1 VTQPSPY
8 FIQRNG
14 PPRDDGPELEPRNIS
29 FLEDEEGT
37 INLEQYWHAIR
48 KRLSLILGIVFAAI
62 LLTTVHEFMQTPLYT
77 AETTVILKP
86 GTPQMLQE
94 KDSSQMDI
102 NAGDSDDEM
111 ENFKKTQYEILK
123 SRSLAA
129 TVVQNQNLEHNPDFV
144 GRKPAPGLL
153 SKLKTKLKRSTS
165 IIGFL
170 SHLQGDLKAKAVEA
184 GCDTVMPRA
193 AFSQNLPQL
202 LRRHGAIEAESGAAD

>member
-1 VTQPSPY
+1 MTQPSPY

-14 PPRDDGPELEPRNIS
+14 PQRDDGPELEPRNIS

-37 INLEQYWHAIR
+37 INLKQYWHAIR

-62 LLTTVHEFMQTPLYT
+62 LLTTVHEFMQTPMYT

-94 KDSSQMDI
+94 KDFSQMDI
-102 NAGDSDDEM
+102 NSSDDEDEI

-129 TVVQNQNLEHNPDFV
+129 TVVQD
-144 GRKPAPGLL
+144 
-153 SKLKTKLKRSTS
+153 S
-165 IIGFL
+165 
-170 SHLQGDLKAKAVEA
+170 
-184 GCDTVMPRA
+184 
-193 AFSQNLPQL
+193 
-202 LRRHGAIEAESGAAD
+202 